1 MHGPISLQSQA
12 FKKNDLWFLRD
23 VRTAMGDCFAALLQQ
38 NVFKP
43 LALYGGVN
51 AVVEM
56 GGTVAHYHPQNQF
69 QITTEPTPLLFEK
82 ITSTGPCSSW

>member
-23 VRTAMGDCFAALLQQ
+23 VRTAMGDCFATLLQQ

-56 GGTVAHYHPQNQF
+56 GGTVAHYHPQNPVSY
-69 QITTEPTPLLFEK
+69 THLTLPT
-82 ITSTGPCSSW
+82 IYSV